1 MKVYYD
7 LHIHSVLSPCAD
19 VLMTPNNLLNMAMLK
34 GLNLISI
41 TDHNSLKQYPILME
55 LSKSYDFVL
64 VPGVEITTQEG
75 IHCLVYFKTIDDAYQ
90 FEAVLDHHR
99 QPLQTYAEAAVCDI
113 EDNVIRTYSTISSE
127 PLRMTFDEL
136 CQRLHP
142 YDHLLFLAHL
152 DRKQPASLLV
162 YTDSRLNG
170 IELMDIT
177 NEDFITTYHLK
188 QYRLLSSSDAHD
200 LMQILEKGD
209 HNVLD
214 LPNVSIESFFKEFSH
229 E

>member
-1 MKVYYD
+1 
-7 LHIHSVLSPCAD
+7 
-19 VLMTPNNLLNMAMLK
+19 
-34 GLNLISI
+34 
-41 TDHNSLKQYPILME
+41 
-55 LSKSYDFVL
+55 
-64 VPGVEITTQEG
+64 
-75 IHCLVYFKTIDDAYQ
+75 
-90 FEAVLDHHR
+90 
-99 QPLQTYAEAAVCDI
+99 
-113 EDNVIRTYSTISSE
+113 
-127 PLRMTFDEL
+127 
-136 CQRLHP
+136 
-142 YDHLLFLAHL
+142 LLFLAHL
-152 DRKQPASLLV
+152 DRKQPASLSV